1 MFELIDNEIEEYCEA
16 HTSPESE
23 MMHRLYRETNL
34 KVMNPRMLSG
44 HLQGAFLAFISR
56 MLRPRNI
63 LEIGTYT
70 GYSALC
76 LAEGLVTDGR
86 LDTIE
91 IDEELEDMILKYF
104 QQSPLQNKINLII
117 GDALKIIPTL
127 DVSYDLV
134 FIDAEKQDYLSYY
147 QMILPKVRKG
157 GIILVDNVLWN
168 EKVVREVKE
177 KDKDTKAIMNFNDF
191 VQKDPAVKNMMLPFR
206 DGILLIEKL

>member
-1 MFELIDNEIEEYCEA
+1 MFDLIDPDIEEYCEA
-16 HTSPESE
+16 HTSPESD

-34 KVMNPRMLSG
+34 NVMNPRMLSG
-44 HLQGAFLAFISR
+44 HLQGSFLTMISR
-56 MLRPRNI
+56 MLRPRHI

-76 LAEGLVTDGR
+76 LAEGLTPDGR

-91 IDEELEDMILKYF
+91 INEELEDMILKYF
-104 QQSPLQNKINLII
+104 QQSPKRNQINLII
-117 GDALKIIPTL
+117 GNALQLIPSI

-134 FIDAEKQDYLSYY
+134 FLDAEKQDYLAYY
-147 QMILPKVRKG
+147 QMILPKIRQG
-157 GIILVDNVLWN
+157 GILLVDNVLWN

-177 KDKDTKAIMNFNDF
+177 KDKDTKAIMEFNDF